1 MLKAKFVD
9 CSVLELDFV
18 DTIADTG
25 DISVVTVTVG
35 LVLTASVI
43 LVVTDPLGVGAVL
56 LAVTLATDAC

>member
-9 CSVLELDFV
+9 SSAPELDFV
-18 DTIADTG
+18 DTMADTG
-25 DISVVTVTVG
+25 EILVVTVTVG

-43 LVVTDPLGVGAVL
+43 LVVTDPVGVGAVL